1 MRNRSTFVRK
11 NREHFEKID
20 EEHRRHFGKNDD
32 NIFYMSKLVKGITR
46 IEEKLVERDLTILK
60 EAEKDGYIKV
70 DWFMLLWDRK
80 ENSFTNYLNNI
91 VQRLG
96 KLVPAI
102 LTDWNKNF
110 KTNTYKKVEE
120 GKVATVLKNPI
131 NISNTNNDN
140 YFLNLNKIQKDYF
153 DKGINNLTSKIENSS
168 KMEQDDL
175 VRLAAELKV
184 IRDANSDG
192 LVIMDWDRFFK
203 LSQKNLI
210 TAVDEITKLI
220 NTRHL
225 LRMS

>member
-1 MRNRSTFVRK
+1 
-11 NREHFEKID
+11 
-20 EEHRRHFGKNDD
+20 
-32 NIFYMSKLVKGITR
+32 
-46 IEEKLVERDLTILK
+46 
-60 EAEKDGYIKV
+60 
-70 DWFMLLWDRK
+70 MLLWDRK

-140 YFLNLNKIQKDYF
+140 YFLNLNKIQKNCF

-175 VRLAAELKV
+175 VRLVAELKV

-220 NTRHL
+220 STRHL

>member
-1 MRNRSTFVRK
+1 MLEK

-20 EEHRRHFGKNDD
+20 EEHRRHLGKNDD
-32 NIFYMSKLVKGITR
+32 NIFYISKLVKGITR

-60 EAEKDGYIKV
+60 EAEKAGYIKV
-70 DWFMLLWDRK
+70 DWFVLLWDRK

-131 NISNTNNDN
+131 NISNTNNYN
-140 YFLNLNKIQKDYF
+140 YFLNLNKIQKNYF

-175 VRLAAELKV
+175 VRLVAVIKV

>member
-1 MRNRSTFVRK
+1 
-11 NREHFEKID
+11 
-20 EEHRRHFGKNDD
+20 
-32 NIFYMSKLVKGITR
+32 
-46 IEEKLVERDLTILK
+46 
-60 EAEKDGYIKV
+60 
-70 DWFMLLWDRK
+70 MLLWDRK

-96 KLVPAI
+96 KLVPEI
-102 LTDWNKNF
+102 LIDWNKNF

>member
-1 MRNRSTFVRK
+1 MLEK

-20 EEHRRHFGKNDD
+20 EEHRRHLGKNDD
-32 NIFYMSKLVKGITR
+32 NIFYISKLVKGITR

-131 NISNTNNDN
+131 NISNTNNYN
-140 YFLNLNKIQKDYF
+140 YFLNLNKIQKNYF

>member
-1 MRNRSTFVRK
+1 MLEK

-20 EEHRRHFGKNDD
+20 EEHRRHLGKNDD

-46 IEEKLVERDLTILK
+46 IEEKLVERNLTILK
-60 EAEKDGYIKV
+60 EAEKAGYIKV

-96 KLVPAI
+96 KLVPEI

-131 NISNTNNDN
+131 NISNTNNYN
-140 YFLNLNKIQKDYF
+140 YFLNLNKIQKNYF

-220 NTRHL
+220 STRHL